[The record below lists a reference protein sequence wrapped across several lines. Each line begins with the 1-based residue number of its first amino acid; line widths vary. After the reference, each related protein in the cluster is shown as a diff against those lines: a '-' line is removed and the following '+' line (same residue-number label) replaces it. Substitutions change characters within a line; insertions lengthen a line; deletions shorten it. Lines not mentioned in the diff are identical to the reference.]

1 MCCGS
6 LGRES
11 AGQNVK
17 FSLENKQEVDT
28 ITQIVVRQT
37 MTRQPSTL
45 HNIEVEMAQTMQEP
59 CDAISCV
66 GKPKELHSFTAHVI
80 D

>member
-1 MCCGS
+1 MYCGS

-11 AGQNVK
+11 AGQNMT
-17 FSLENKQEVDT
+17 FTHENNQDVDT
-28 ITQIVVRQT
+28 TSYIVVRQAW
-37 MTRQPSTL
+37 QPSTL
-45 HNIEVEMAQTMQEP
+45 HDIEVEMAQTMQEP

-66 GKPKELHSFTAHVI
+66 GKHKERQSFTAHVI

>member
-11 AGQNVK
+11 AGQNMT

-28 ITQIVVRQT
+28 TSYIVVRQA

-45 HNIEVEMAQTMQEP
+45 HDIEVDMAQTMQEP
-59 CDAISCV
+59 CDTTSCV
-66 GKPKELHSFTAHVI
+66 GKQKELHSFTAHVI

>member
-11 AGQNVK
+11 AGQNMT

-45 HNIEVEMAQTMQEP
+45 HDIKVEMSQTMQES
-59 CDAISCV
+59 CNTTSCV
-66 GKPKELHSFTAHVI
+66 GKQKKLHSFTARVI

>member
-6 LGRES
+6 LVRES
-11 AGQNVK
+11 AGQNMT
-17 FSLENKQEVDT
+17 FSLENKHEVDT
-28 ITQIVVRQT
+28 TSYIVVRQAW
-37 MTRQPSTL
+37 QPSTL
-45 HNIEVEMAQTMQEP
+45 HDIEVDMAQTMQEP

-66 GKPKELHSFTAHVI
+66 GKHKELHPFTAHVI

>member
-11 AGQNVK
+11 AGQNMT
-17 FSLENKQEVDT
+17 FCLENKQEVDT
-28 ITQIVVRQT
+28 IPNIVVRQT

-45 HNIEVEMAQTMQEP
+45 HDNKVEIAQT
-59 CDAISCV
+59 ISFV
-66 GKPKELHSFTAHVI
+66 VKTKETSFLDGHCH
-80 D
+80 

>member
-6 LGRES
+6 LVRES
-11 AGQNVK
+11 AGQNMT
-17 FSLENKQEVDT
+17 FCLENKQEVDT
-28 ITQIVVRQT
+28 IPNIVVRQT

-45 HNIEVEMAQTMQEP
+45 HDIKVEMAQTMQEP
-59 CDAISCV
+59 CDTISCV
-66 GKPKELHSFTAHVI
+66 GKQQKVHSLTAHVI

>member
-6 LGRES
+6 LERES
-11 AGQNVK
+11 AGQNMT

-28 ITQIVVRQT
+28 IPNIVVRQT

-45 HNIEVEMAQTMQEP
+45 HDIKVEMVQTMQEP
-59 CDAISCV
+59 CDTISCV
-66 GKPKELHSFTAHVI
+66 GKQKKLVP
-80 D
+80 

>member
-11 AGQNVK
+11 AGQNMT
-17 FSLENKQEVDT
+17 FSLENNQDVDT
-28 ITQIVVRQT
+28 ISKVVVRQA
-37 MTRQPSTL
+37 MIWQPSTL
-45 HNIEVEMAQTMQEP
+45 HDIEVDMAQTMQEP

-66 GKPKELHSFTAHVI
+66 GKHKELHSFTAHVI